1 MLKTLILIWAL
12 SFACASHAD
21 ISEDLRTA
29 VVPVQITHTSGSFV
43 SEAFGNIDT
52 INAVVI
58 DSSGLALT
66 LSQALSGH
74 SKLTA
79 NGGMV
84 ELISKDYSSGLALIR
99 IPDLDVIP
107 IPLSS
112 PDISYKRGDPF
123 LNVTS
128 EKITKINFAT
138 QKNGLTE
145 FGALRQAQVF
155 TYPPQTKGFR
165 GSALLNFKGQL
176 VGIGEELTIDTDI
189 DPSIRVPGN
198 KFIYTGD
205 VLGSLSKMLSGKHDN
220 AIWHGMLLHKA
231 RNKPLEVNF
240 VLDGSPAMDSGIQV
254 GASIYAINN
263 KAILNYTGELF
274 TLRISQLYATK
285 KLPIQLTL
293 LKPNGTFYDVLL
305 SPITFRERLAP

>member
-84 ELISKDYSSGLALIR
+84 ELISI
-99 IPDLDVIP
+99 DVIP

-145 FGALRQAQVF
+145 FGALRQAQVL